1 MEALAYVLCAVGFVG
16 FMSAIIYELIH
27 HRREG
32 GPIYQGRKHIV
43 FPWAIASWL
52 VFAGGCAMF
61 AVNDF

>member
-16 FMSAIIYELIH
+16 FGSAVVYELIH

-32 GPIYQGRKHIV
+32 GPVYQGRKHIV

-52 VFAGGCAMF
+52 VFGAGF
-61 AVNDF
+61 AIFASSRF